1 MRMFSL
7 AIVPSHPCTVTLER
21 FFNLFSTE
29 PKKREGEER
38 VDFSVSRTL
47 LRGEKA
53 ANGVGV
59 VLQTLRVNPH
69 QFETVYRAVLDGSPE
84 FQYVVDV
91 TMIDVP

>member
-1 MRMFSL
+1 LYHHTL
-7 AIVPSHPCTVTLER
+7 ALLHWNVFLIYSQL
-21 FFNLFSTE
+21 S

-53 ANGVGV
+53 AYGVGV